1 MNLLRA
7 NQHRLLQAIVVVS
20 WGLQL
25 FSYCL
30 SYVQATSDPSVA
42 KLFDY
47 DGYNAIINSNLA
59 NFYYLPLGLSLIAS
73 VGLFFLQNWA
83 RFLFLILWLYG
94 WIATLLFGVRISLP
108 IAGFIGMT
116 ITTLD
121 GIILALIFLTPMAD
135 SFKRK

>member
-1 MNLLRA
+1 MNLLRT

-30 SYVQATSDPSVA
+30 SYVQATSDPAVA

-108 IAGFIGMT
+108 ITGFIGMT